1 MSRTTRTA
9 CLPFVVVFVF
19 FGLGVV
25 PMLTWAFF
33 SAWNGPSQLGDGSD
47 PETYGF
53 DLSNLTIDRATLQGS
68 GNPRGF
74 LETYWRPTTAAG
86 TDVAAAN
93 AARSRSWQKEVVSDD
108 RVIGV
113 EINGEYRAYPLFILN
128 AHEIVWDI
136 LGDEE
141 IIVTY
146 SPLLDAVCVY
156 EASIAFNSEMF
167 WVSGLLNNL
176 NLVMYGGDPPTLF
189 RQFSGEAIAGPSVG
203 EQLKRIPGVS
213 IDRWRTWLAAHPT
226 TTVLLRDKDSF
237 GRYKRISYDR
247 YFSNDSW
254 IIKPVGELPEGA
266 KDRVLGVRAS
276 DAWTVLD
283 LKALKAKAD
292 ERGMV
297 EEEID
302 GRTLKVRFDLSDSR
316 VETFHVVEAN
326 GLELLP
332 SLRVAWSLLNH

>member
-1 MSRTTRTA
+1 
-9 CLPFVVVFVF
+9 
-19 FGLGVV
+19 
-25 PMLTWAFF
+25 MLTWAFF
-33 SAWNGPSQLGDGSD
+33 GAWNGPSQLGDGSD

-53 DLSNLTIDRATLQGS
+53 DLSNLTIERATLQAS

-74 LETYWRPTTAAG
+74 LETYRFPKTAAG

-113 EINGEYRAYPLFILN
+113 EINGEYRAYPLFIMN

-146 SPLLDAVCVY
+146 SPLLDAVGVY
-156 EASIAFNSEMF
+156 EASFAFSSEMF

-176 NLVMYGGDPPTLF
+176 NLVMYGGDPATLF
-189 RQFSGEAIAGPSVG
+189 SQFSGEAIAGHEVG
-203 EQLKRIPGVS
+203 EQLKRVPGVS
-213 IDRWRTWLAAHPT
+213 IDRWRTWFAAHPT
-226 TTVLLRDKDSF
+226 TTVMLRDDDSL

-247 YFSNDSW
+247 YFANDSW
-254 IIKPVGELPEGA
+254 IIKPIGDLPDGA
-266 KDRVLGVRAS
+266 KDRVLGVRS
-276 DAWTVLD
+276 NGEWSVLD
-283 LKALKAKAD
+283 LKALRAKAD
-292 ERGMV
+292 AKGVV
-297 EEEID
+297 EQDVD
-302 GRTLKVRFDLSDSR
+302 GHTLRMQFDLSDPR
-316 VETFHVVEAN
+316 VETVHVVDSG

-332 SLRVAWSLLNH
+332 SLRVAWALLNR